1 MITIIKRQYKLNE
14 NHLQLIY
21 RLTICKFYVITLPRT
36 ENIIKNIV
44 SLGWAMKKRKRC
56 DFSVIEPY
64 LKSILCDGLTK
75 YRPVF
80 LLYIVMTL
88 KCALNPNKVL
98 D

>member
-1 MITIIKRQYKLNE
+1 
-14 NHLQLIY
+14 
-21 RLTICKFYVITLPRT
+21 
-36 ENIIKNIV
+36 
-44 SLGWAMKKRKRC
+44 MKKRRRC